1 MDNDILVIGHQRPD
15 TDSIASAIGYTAL
28 KNKLHNGG
36 YVAGRAGAINR
47 ETEFVLKYF
56 DVPAPKLIESVHSR
70 ARDIL
75 DGGLLFIQP
84 NATIRQAGL
93 FMRQHG
99 VNTLA
104 VVDGNGVLVGLFTI
118 GDLAKLFLDAWDTG
132 VTPLEQPLH
141 RVMKRDNLIV
151 FHEDDLLSDVRRAM
165 LETRYRN
172 YPVVDEDFRLLGLI
186 ARFHLLSARG
196 KQVILVDHNEQ
207 GQAVAGIEEAKTIE
221 IVDHH
226 RVADIQTA
234 EPIMVRNEPVGSTAT
249 IVAKMYRENGLEPD
263 KSIAG
268 LLCAAILSDTLL
280 FKSPTSTPDDQ
291 KQAGWLGEIAE
302 IDIQDFGREM
312 FKAASLMSGRT
323 AREIVLEDFK
333 NFTLNEYKVGIGQI
347 EIIDPDALPV
357 TREELQRELEKVRKE
372 REHDLGILI
381 VTDLLRD
388 GSELHFAGNIGKG
401 VEMAFNVPTGE
412 RSVFLPG
419 VMSRKKQVVPP
430 LQRWLQK

>member
-1 MDNDILVIGHQRPD
+1 MDNNVIIIGHQKPD
-15 TDSIASAIGYTAL
+15 LDSIASAMGYAAL

-36 YVAGRAGAINR
+36 FVAARAGAINR
-47 ETEFVLKYF
+47 ETEFVLNYF
-56 DVPAPKLIESVHSR
+56 NLSVPQLVEDLHSR
-70 ARDIL
+70 AKDIL
-75 DGGLLFIQP
+75 DGGLLYIQP
-84 NATIRQAGL
+84 KATLRQAGL

-104 VVDGNGVLVGLFTI
+104 VVDNNGVLVGIFTI

-132 VTPLEQPLH
+132 LAPMEQPLH
-141 RVMKRDNLIV
+141 RVMKRDNLVV
-151 FHEDDLLSDVRRAM
+151 FHEDDLLTDVKKTM

-172 YPVVDEDFRLLGLI
+172 YPVVDENFKLLGLI

-207 GQAVAGIEEAKTIE
+207 GQAVPGIGEANTIE
-221 IVDHH
+221 IIDHH

-249 IVAKMYRENGLEPD
+249 IIAKIYRENGLEPE
-263 KSIAG
+263 KAIAG

-280 FKSPTSTPDDQ
+280 FKSPTSTSDDQ
-291 KQAGWLGEIAE
+291 RQAAWLAEIAG
-302 IDIQDFGREM
+302 IAIKDFGKEM
-312 FKAASLMSGRT
+312 FKATSTMVGRT

-333 NFTLNEYKVGIGQI
+333 NFVLNEYKVGIGQT
-347 EIIDPDALPV
+347 EIINPDALSV
-357 TREELQRELEKVRKE
+357 TREELQAELEQVRRE

-381 VTDLLRD
+381 ITDLLRD
-388 GSELHFAGNIGKG
+388 GSELHFAGPVSKG
-401 VEMAFNVPTGE
+401 IEMAFNIPPGE
-412 RSVFLPG
+412 KMVFLPG